1 MKNYLSAILLVC
13 IATASQAQRIE
24 LGAFGGASYYMGD
37 LNPKKPFELSQPAF
51 GFVYRYNFHNR
62 IALKASFTR
71 GKVMG
76 DDLITKYREERGI
89 NFETNINELAAVMEF
104 NFLEYFTGSS
114 HNFITPY
121 IFGGVGVFTFE
132 PKATYENISYNL
144 GNEKTEIDKHLR
156 DTIRNYSRV
165 ALSFPFGI
173 GVKYSVNNVIGIT
186 LEWGMRK
193 TTTDYLD
200 DVSTV
205 YPNDVNGNPDNPSP
219 YPPFDPSGNYSAGM
233 QRGNSKD
240 NDWYSFAGVSV
251 IFRINFRGKA
261 RCDEPDRMRL

>member
-1 MKNYLSAILLVC
+1 MKYLSAILLIC
-13 IATASQAQRIE
+13 IAMASQAQRIE
-24 LGAFGGASYYMGD
+24 LGVFGGGSYYMGD
-37 LNPKKPFELSQPAF
+37 LNPKRPFELTQPAF

-62 IALKASFTR
+62 IALKASLTR
-71 GKVMG
+71 GKVIG
-76 DDLITKYREERGI
+76 DDLITKYREERAI
-89 NFETNINELAAVMEF
+89 NFESNINELAAVMEF
-104 NFLEYFTGSS
+104 NFFEYFTGSS
-114 HNFITPY
+114 RSFITPY
-121 IFGGVGVFTFE
+121 IFGGLGVFTFE
-132 PKATYENISYNL
+132 PKATYNNFTYTL
-144 GNEKTEIDKHLR
+144 RNEKTEIIDTLR
-156 DTIRNYSRV
+156 TKAKNYSPV
-165 ALSFPFGI
+165 AISFPFGI

-205 YPNDVNGNPDNPSP
+205 YPSDVNGNPDDPSP

-261 RCDEPDRMRL
+261 GCDEPDRMRL

>member
-51 GFVYRYNFHNR
+51 GLVYRYNFHNR
-62 IALKASFTR
+62 IALKASLTR

-121 IFGGVGVFTFE
+121 IFGGIGVFTYN
-132 PKATYENISYNL
+132 PKATYESTTYNL
-144 GNEKTEIDKHLR
+144 RELQTEGVD
-156 DTIRNYSRV
+156 YSLTSGLPGV
-165 ALSFPFGI
+165 AVCFPFGI
-173 GVKYSVNNVIGIT
+173 GIKYSLSDVIGVT

-193 TTTDYLD
+193 TTTDFID
-200 DVSTV
+200 DVNSV
-205 YPNDVNGNPDNPSP
+205 YPDLRDEDGKQIPLPV
-219 YPPFDPSGNYSAGM
+219 YVDPGKRYESGM

-240 NDWYSFAGVSV
+240 NDWYSFAGVSI
-251 IFRINFRGKA
+251 IFRINFRGKVN
-261 RCDEPDRMRL
+261 CDEPDRMRL